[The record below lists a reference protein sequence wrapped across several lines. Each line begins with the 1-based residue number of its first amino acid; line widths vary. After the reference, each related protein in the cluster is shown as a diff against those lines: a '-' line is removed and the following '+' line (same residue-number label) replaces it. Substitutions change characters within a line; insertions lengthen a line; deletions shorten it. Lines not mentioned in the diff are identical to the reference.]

1 MTGLREEEIDRK
13 SAEKELMRLKLKK
26 LRELLPKSKMFY
38 SFISNSLDDIINFE
52 IGFNSAL
59 LELEFSDEKGYLEI
73 EKKTWVNGL
82 RQKFSELMF
91 LDRLINI
98 TGNVSFRD
106 EIMKS
111 YVETL
116 FTKKNTGEGNKLEKL
131 LRTLSKGG

>member
-1 MTGLREEEIDRK
+1 VTGLREEEIDRK

-26 LRELLPKSKMFY
+26 LRELLPKSMMFY

>member
-1 MTGLREEEIDRK
+1 MTGLREEEKDRK

-26 LRELLPKSKMFY
+26 LRELLPKSMMFY

-111 YVETL
+111 HVETL
-116 FTKKNTGEGNKLEKL
+116 FTKKNSGERDQLEKL

>member
-1 MTGLREEEIDRK
+1 VTGLREEEKDRK

>member
-26 LRELLPKSKMFY
+26 LRELLPKSMMFY

>member
-1 MTGLREEEIDRK
+1 MTGLREEEKDRK